1 MSNLQQLKDLK
12 VAYKNCFEGEDGKK
26 VLADLERRC
35 FIKERTFSPDT
46 HLTAYNEGTRGVV
59 LYINQMRD
67 MDYGVQKGQE
77 EGEKVNDS
85 IS

>member
-12 VAYKNCFEGEDGKK
+12 VAYKNCFDGENGKK

-67 MDYGVQKGQE
+67 IEHGMLKEEKGE
-77 EGEKVNDS
+77 
-85 IS
+85 

>member
-1 MSNLQQLKDLK
+1 MDNLQQLKDLK
-12 VAYKNCFEGEDGKK
+12 VAYKNCFESEDGKK

-67 MDYGVQKGQE
+67 MDYGMREEEKGKQE
-77 EGEKVNDS
+77 E
-85 IS
+85 IT

>member
-1 MSNLQQLKDLK
+1 MDNLQQLKDLK
-12 VAYKNCFEGEDGKK
+12 VAYKNCFDGEDGKK
-26 VLADLERRC
+26 VLTDLERRC

-67 MDYGVQKGQE
+67 VEHGMLKEEKGE
-77 EGEKVNDS
+77 
-85 IS
+85 